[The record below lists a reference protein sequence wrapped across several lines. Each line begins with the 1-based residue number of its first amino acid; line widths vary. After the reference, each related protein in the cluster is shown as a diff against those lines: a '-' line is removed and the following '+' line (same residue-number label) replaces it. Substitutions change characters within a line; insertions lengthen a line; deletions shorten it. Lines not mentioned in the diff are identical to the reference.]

1 MERTWTPD
9 MFDEMAR
16 LRGIGVSFA
25 KIAQRLGVT
34 RGDAIEKALR
44 MGLRVRVV
52 LECVAVMSAEP
63 EPIGPVREILGRGVC
78 HWIAGEG
85 AWRMCGHKA
94 VRNTHWCAHHFSR
107 AYRSVA
113 VVRAS
118 KRKAV

>member
-16 LRGIGVSFA
+16 LRGAGVSFA

-52 LECVAVMSAEP
+52 LEDVPVVSAEP
-63 EPIGPVREILGRGVC
+63 VAIGPVREILGRGVC
-78 HWIAGEG
+78 HWITGEG

-94 VRNTHWCAHHFSR
+94 VRRTAWCAHHVSR

-118 KRKAV
+118 ARKAV